1 MEYILPVKIFK
12 LLAALRRFLSPLTS
26 RACGVQLLPLTRVED
41 CNLDGDWDWDCDC
54 EWNWDWEEVA
64 ACLPVACCL
73 LPVAWSPQFQLQL
86 FSPYGQIDADTHAH
100 THTGRQICMHT
111 HKQSQSFLRPNLIAT
126 TTTTTTTFGMK
137 CRKLATVHESRCQVD
152 RGEWGGGGE
161 CWNGLGR
168 KSLTA
173 AAVPPPSGS
182 FNNCRILCLSVYRV
196 AFLIIILLLLF
207 VPYTL

>member
-1 MEYILPVKIFK
+1 MLVSCIAWLSMLTSYMEYILPVKIFK

-41 CNLDGDWDWDCDC
+41 CNLDGDWDCCC

-73 LPVAWSPQFQLQL
+73 LPDPPNSSCSCFHLMAKLTL
-86 FSPYGQIDADTHAH
+86 IHAHTH

-152 RGEWGGGGE
+152 RGECWGAEGNVGMDWAE
-161 CWNGLGR
+161 SR
-168 KSLTA
+168 
-173 AAVPPPSGS
+173 
-182 FNNCRILCLSVYRV
+182 
-196 AFLIIILLLLF
+196 
-207 VPYTL
+207 